1 MVDGKDQFS
10 FRGIPYAVPP
20 TGPNRFTHSRA
31 ATSLLE
37 CHEGTFLAHDVIP
50 EEEEEDDAAA
60 LDNAALAANSTTN
73 GTSTSESPLEVE
85 ETTAVPVA
93 TEPIN
98 RKCWR
103 KYPDGSSRGHEDC
116 LTVDIYTSNVVY
128 NELMPVVVY
137 VEGDD
142 LYEDVEETMKPSS
155 GRTIKN
161 SATSTTI
168 ISSIRKAIYGL
179 LLN

>member
-1 MVDGKDQFS
+1 MKYSRLVDGKDQFS

-20 TGPNRFTHSRA
+20 TGRNRFAHSRA

-37 CHEGTFLAHDVIP
+37 CHEGTFLAHDQP
-50 EEEEEDDAAA
+50 AEEDADEDVAETVT
-60 LDNAALAANSTTN
+60 NSTSNGNSTT
-73 GTSTSESPLEVE
+73 ESPLEIE
-85 ETTAVPVA
+85 ETTTAPA
-93 TEPIN
+93 AEPIN

-103 KYPDGSSRGHEDC
+103 KYPDGSARGHEDC
-116 LTVDIYTSNVVY
+116 LTLDIYTSNVVY

-155 GRTIKN
+155 GKRNLILFM
-161 SATSTTI
+161 
-168 ISSIRKAIYGL
+168 R
-179 LLN
+179 